1 MSRYLDVP
9 FHVGGAGRVAVTD
22 DDDHVRDM
30 IFEVLFTN
38 PGERVNRPDFGC
50 GLRSLVF
57 SPASQVV
64 AAATKVLVKGSLQRW
79 LEREI
84 EVADVDVEA
93 IESEIVVTVAYR
105 RRGDGAFQVQS
116 FGSRRMTVPID
127 TPDCALDERREA
139 LLSPSPPFVDLN
151 GIDFLEV
158 DGADHRIIRITFLK
172 PLPAGAYGLPGDPT
186 RITVSGGTRI
196 VGINVVSAS
205 VESASVLRVDVDR
218 GGDYSP
224 YVLALDAPGLDEVRR
239 SVAFSFMASCPTDV
253 DCRPA
258 PCPPELLAEPLIDY
272 LAKDYASFRQLMLD
286 LLPTLNP
293 DWVERNPSDLGIAL
307 IELLA
312 YVGDRL
318 SYYQDAVANEAY
330 LDTLRMR
337 VSARR
342 HTRLV
347 DYRMHDG
354 RNAWAPVHFRVAS
367 PMTLPR
373 GTALFT
379 RLSRPLPGQ
388 LTPPPTVIPA
398 GAITVEGLEQDPAL
412 QGVVPFETAFTAELS
427 TENNEI
433 RIHTWGE
440 EECCLAPGA
449 TEAYL
454 YSVPSG
460 NTARRPTLAPG
471 DQLVFEEAIGPSTG
485 LSADADPTHRQLVVL
500 ESVEGGV
507 TDPLYARTLV
517 AGVPVPRKT
526 GQPALPL
533 LHVRWRRAD
542 ALAGTLCLSAL
553 LPSGTMLR
561 NVSVA
566 RGNIVLADHGL
577 TTTQLD
583 GPDALTVDGRLALQH
598 GPLTMER
605 RPEIVPVDPAT
616 GAPDADRP
624 ALDGD
629 VTLALPALSLR
640 VSTASDVEDW
650 FSVSDLLE
658 SGPFDDHFVTEVD
671 DDGRALLRF
680 GDDQYGR
687 SPGDVV
693 SFATV
698 YRVGNGRSGNVG
710 HDVISHVAPAASGAS
725 ITLRAQPAARPRR
738 HRSRDD
744 RARPTGRAPG
754 VPQRAVPCRHRAGL
768 GPGDRAAARRG
779 ERCRELPLDREL
791 ADDLHRRRPQGPRRP
806 HRSPQR
812 PNDARSRLRAARP
825 RLPRPLPA
833 GRLRHRAAAAAV
845 RAGRP
850 RSRGLRLAGL
860 LPVGRRAGRPRR
872 AVEPGPRGRLARLL
886 PPEPLRLRPAAV
898 REPPLRG
905 DRERDRRRLGED
917 RQARPLR
924 TD

>member
-1 MSRYLDVP
+1 
-9 FHVGGAGRVAVTD
+9 
-22 DDDHVRDM
+22 
-30 IFEVLFTN
+30 
-38 PGERVNRPDFGC
+38 
-50 GLRSLVF
+50 
-57 SPASQVV
+57 
-64 AAATKVLVKGSLQRW
+64 
-79 LEREI
+79 
-84 EVADVDVEA
+84 
-93 IESEIVVTVAYR
+93 
-105 RRGDGAFQVQS
+105 
-116 FGSRRMTVPID
+116 MTVPID

-172 PLPAGAYGLPGDPT
+172 PLPAGAYGLPADPT

-224 YVLALDAPGLDEVRR
+224 YVLALDGPGLDQVRS
-239 SVAFSFMASCPTDV
+239 SVVFSFMASCPTDV
-253 DCRPA
+253 DCRPV
-258 PCPPELLAEPLIDY
+258 PCPPEPLTEPLIDY

-286 LLPTLNP
+286 LLPTINP

-342 HTRLV
+342 HTKLV

-379 RLSRPLPGQ
+379 RLNRPLPGE
-388 LTPPPTVIPA
+388 LTPPSTVIPA

-412 QGVVPFETAFTAELS
+412 QSVVAFETAFTAELS

-460 NTARRPTLAPG
+460 NTARRPTLVPG

-485 LSADADPTHRQLVVL
+485 LPADADPTHRQLVVL
-500 ESVEGGV
+500 ESVEDGV
-507 TDPLYARTLV
+507 TDPLYARSLA

-542 ALAGTLCLSAL
+542 ALARPLCLSAL

-583 GPDALTVDGRLALQH
+583 GPEALTVDGRLALQH

-616 GAPDADRP
+616 GAPDVDRR

-640 VSTASDVEDW
+640 VSTASDIEDW

-658 SGPFDDHFVTEVD
+658 SGPFDDHFVTEID

-687 SPGDVV
+687 SPGEGM

-698 YRVGNGRSGNVG
+698 YRVGNGRAGNVG

-725 ITLRAQPAARPRR
+725 ITLVRNPLPGRDGTDPETIEHARQLAPKAFHSELFRAVTEPDWVQATERLPDVASAAASYRWTGSWLTIFIAVDPKD
-738 HRSRDD
+738 RDD
-744 RARPTGRAPG
+744 LTDLPNGRTMLDPGFEQRVRDFLARY
-754 VPQRAVPCRHRAGL
+754 
-768 GPGDRAAARRG
+768 
-779 ERCRELPLDREL
+779 
-791 ADDLHRRRPQGPRRP
+791 
-806 HRSPQR
+806 
-812 PNDARSRLRAARP
+812 
-825 RLPRPLPA
+825 
-833 GRLRHRAAAAAV
+833 
-845 RAGRP
+845 
-850 RSRGLRLAGL
+850 RLAGYDIEL
-860 LPVGRRAGRPRR
+860 RPPRFVPVDL
-872 AVEPGPRGRLARLL
+872 AVEVCARPGYFQSDVAQ
-886 PPEPLRLRPAAV
+886 AV
-898 REPPLRG
+898 RDALSNRVLADGSLGFFHPSHFVFGQALFVSRLYAAIASVTGVDSVSIGKLVRFGQTDAGELAHGELDTGPWEIIRLDNDPSFVEHGVLTVTARG
-905 DRERDRRRLGED
+905 GKR
-917 RQARPLR
+917 
-924 TD
+924 